1 MWVTHSFNFLQHLF
15 TRLRAS
21 CVVCFLTTFHPTG
34 WFTSLCSLLLLTLTY
49 NVQYWNER
57 SAEWKRV
64 GSFPSREEAREA
76 QYEAVEQTAGTVRFR
91 VTQVAS

>member
-1 MWVTHSFNFLQHLF
+1 MS
-15 TRLRAS
+15 
-21 CVVCFLTTFHPTG
+21 
-34 WFTSLCSLLLLTLTY
+34 Y
-49 NVQYWNER
+49 YVQYWNER
-57 SAEWKRV
+57 SAEWSRV

>member
-1 MWVTHSFNFLQHLF
+1 MSN
-15 TRLRAS
+15 
-21 CVVCFLTTFHPTG
+21 LTM
-34 WFTSLCSLLLLTLTY
+34 SY

-64 GSFPSREEAREA
+64 GSFTSREEAREC
-76 QYEAVEQTAGTVRFR
+76 QYQSVEQTAGTVRFR